1 MRYLLFFLLAL
12 PFLGRSQGKTTTI
25 PFNPIRYVNPF
36 IGTDGTGHTF
46 PGPSYPFGLV
56 QPGPDNADHSWA
68 YTSGYQYKDTN
79 LLGFSQTRLSG
90 TGIPELGDV
99 LLLPFTSGK
108 ESQARRM
115 LKSTEKAQ
123 VGYYSVKTAAQIQC
137 EMTCTPRVALH
148 RYRYPKGTQ
157 AALLLDQG
165 HGLRFLNDSLVISST
180 QYFPNKRRI
189 TGWAKTRNW
198 VKRYYAFCVEL
209 SSPWIRLDKTAK
221 TGEQTSILQLHF
233 GALPGSQLLVKVAL
247 STTGIAGA
255 EANLQAELPHWNF
268 EKTVANCQAEWK
280 KYLQRISLTAPDSH
294 LIKFYTAYYHL
305 LLQPANIADVDG
317 RYRGADDSI
326 RISADKAYYSTLS
339 IWDIYRTAFPLLQKL
354 VPERIPGIL
363 NSILLHHEAA
373 GFLPI
378 WTAWGQDNYCMI
390 GNHSIPMLVGAWK
403 NGFLPNEG
411 KRILRAITET
421 SFRSHPHSDW
431 GLYLEHGFYPYD
443 KVANEAV
450 SRTLETCLDDAS
462 VAWMAEWL
470 GDSSTAQQ
478 FRHRASFYR
487 NLYDAESRQFRGKDS
502 QDRWRT
508 PFDPL
513 TPTSPLNNPG
523 DYTEANA
530 WQYFWTPAQH
540 DFPGLV
546 ALLGGK
552 IATEAKLDSFFS
564 LPMKT
569 ANAYLGQ
576 EGLIGQYA
584 HGNEPGHHV
593 PWLYALLGKPEKSK
607 ALIRRIVDENYGTGP
622 NGLLGNDDC
631 GQLSAW
637 LMAAY
642 LGMFP
647 ISPANNQWLEL
658 RALDHQATI
667 VNFKKERE

>member
-1 MRYLLFFLLAL
+1 MRYLLTLLLAL
-12 PFLGRSQGKTTTI
+12 PFLGYSQTKTP
-25 PFNPIRYVNPF
+25 PFDPIQYVNPF

-46 PGPSYPFGLV
+46 PGPSHPFGLV

-68 YTSGYQYKDTN
+68 YTSGYQYKDTT

-99 LLLPFTSGK
+99 LLLPFTPGK

-115 LKSTEKAQ
+115 LKPTEKAR
-123 VGYYSVKTAAQIQC
+123 VGYYAVTTSAQIQC
-137 EMTCTPRVALH
+137 ELTCTPRVALH
-148 RYRYPKGTQ
+148 RYRYPKGTK
-157 AALLLDQG
+157 AALMLDQG
-165 HGLRFLNDSLVISST
+165 HGLRFLNDSLVISSA
-180 QYFPNKRRI
+180 QYFPSKKRI
-189 TGWAKTRNW
+189 TGWARTRNW

-209 SSPWIRLDKTAK
+209 SSPWVRLEKTAK
-221 TGEQTSILQLHF
+221 TGEQTSILSMHF
-233 GALPGSQLLVKVAL
+233 GALPNRQLMVKVAL

-255 EANLQAELPHWNF
+255 KANLHAELPHWNF
-268 EKTVANCQAEWK
+268 DQTVAECQAAWK
-280 KYLQRISLTAPDSH
+280 KYLLRTSLIAPDSH
-294 LIKFYTAYYHL
+294 RIKFYTAFYHL

-317 RYRGADDSI
+317 RYRGADDSV
-326 RISADKAYYSTLS
+326 RLSSDKTYYSTLS

-354 VPERIPGIL
+354 VPERVPGML
-363 NSILLHHEAA
+363 NSLLLHHEAA

-403 NGFLPNEG
+403 DGFLPHEG
-411 KRILRAITET
+411 ERIMRAIKET
-421 SFRSHPHSDW
+421 SLRSHPHSDW
-431 GLYLEHGFYPYD
+431 DLYLKHGFYPYD
-443 KVANEAV
+443 KVSNEAV
-450 SRTLETCLDDAS
+450 SRSLETCLDDAS
-462 VAWMAEWL
+462 VAMMATWL

-502 QDRWRT
+502 RNQWRT

-546 ALLGGK
+546 ALLGGEN
-552 IATEAKLDSFFS
+552 ATEAKLDSFFS
-564 LPMKT
+564 LPMKQ

-607 ALIRRIVDENYGTGP
+607 SLIRRIIDENYGIGP

-642 LGMFP
+642 LGMYP
-647 ISPANNQWLEL
+647 VYPASNQWLQL
-658 RALDHQATI
+658 QALDYQATI
-667 VNFKKERE
+667 RPFKREY